1 MQTKIK
7 RRKFGDTGLYVS
19 EVALGAMN
27 LRMLDTVEQAFEMV
41 NYALDQGINLIDT
54 ARAYKGVNGSGVEV
68 QSEDM
73 VGAAIEGRTDIDEP
87 IVIVT
92 KGHGYTPEV
101 FDQDLQDSLRTLRI
115 KKTDKGLFIGQTE
128 VKLVVFFHGIK
139 EDRWNTIKASNV
151 IEHAKKRQQEG
162 LFHYLGFSSHYGDGK
177 EIKEAL
183 DTGAFQVME
192 LPYNVYNRSIGE
204 DGKTDFLKYAHDK
217 GVAIVNMKAF
227 NGSSMVATS
236 KLIKDFCSITYSDML
251 RFSLSNPNI
260 STVDVGARYPH
271 EYDADVQ
278 ASLLP
283 MLTQEERQAMKK
295 EADKISGLFDGIC
308 RECMHCLEKFE
319 CPQGI
324 NFPAILGNHSR
335 YQIAKELGEDTTP
348 YVENYAKMQ
357 GPKADSCVGCAGCT
371 EWCEYHLDIPAMM
384 IRAHADLAK

>member
-1 MQTKIK
+1 MKTLVK
-7 RRKFGDTGLYVS
+7 RRPFGNTGLSVS
-19 EVALGAMN
+19 EVGFGAMN
-27 LRMLDTVEQAFEMV
+27 LRMLNTWEEGVAMV
-41 NYALDQGINLIDT
+41 NHVLDQGINLIDT

-101 FDQDLQDSLRTLRI
+101 FDKDLQDSLDTLRI

-128 VKLVVFFHGIK
+128 IKLVVFFHGIK
-139 EDRWNTIKASNV
+139 ADRWNTIKESGV

-162 LFHYLGFSSHYGDGK
+162 LFTYLGFSSHYGDGK

-192 LPYNVYNRSIGE
+192 LPYNIYNRSIGE
-204 DGKTDFLKYAHDK
+204 DGEIDFLQYAHDR

-227 NGSSMVATS
+227 NGTAMMATS
-236 KLIKDFCSITYSDML
+236 KIIKDFCSITYSDML
-251 RFSLSNPNI
+251 RFCLSNPNI
-260 STVDVGARYPH
+260 TTVDVGARYAH
-271 EYDADVQ
+271 EYDADVET
-278 ASLLP
+278 SLLP
-283 MLTQEERQAMKK
+283 MLTAQERQALKA
-295 EADKISGLFDGIC
+295 EADKVSGHFNGIC

-335 YQIAKELGEDTTP
+335 YKIAVSLGQDASA
-348 YVENYAKMQ
+348 YVENYAKME
-357 GPKADSCVGCAGCT
+357 GLKADACVGCGSCT

-384 IRAHADLAK
+384 IKAHEDLGR